1 MTTEELRDNIVEY
14 LEINRHID
22 VDGNIKIK
30 ESEKTVIKALIEQ
43 AKSEWILEE
52 LVKAKSLTEHLSQEE
67 RNEYFDLII
76 RNLMN
81 DKT

>member
-43 AKSEWILEE
+43 AKSEWCRKQRENCAEEVIYPFKKASILNAPEP
-52 LVKAKSLTEHLSQEE
+52 
-67 RNEYFDLII
+67 
-76 RNLMN
+76 
-81 DKT
+81 